1 MYIIGKEYFIR
12 NLHVPN
18 TEEPTS
24 DASIDLEMS
33 IDRYCRQYM
42 QMTLGNVLFPDFD
55 SYVTDGEL
63 EITAPQKW
71 LNLVNGCYYTK
82 DGVDYVWQGLKYELG
97 LYKVSL
103 LANYTYVNHYQNTTN
118 SILGQIA
125 IEPKNGVVV
134 NPTDHLLSV
143 WNEFVEM
150 YQGNSKHYVNSKN
163 NRIDFDCVVYECK
176 ENQSGYVSY
185 LQFLQDN
192 KEDYPDF
199 KAGIINFKNSLG
211 I

>member
-1 MYIIGKEYFIR
+1 MYLIDKTYFIK

-24 DASIDLEMS
+24 DASTDLDMS
-33 IDRYCRQYM
+33 IDRYVRQFM
-42 QMTLGNVLFPDFD
+42 QFTLGNVLFTDFD

-71 LNLVNGCYYTK
+71 LNLVNGYAYTK
-82 DGVDYVWQGLKYELG
+82 DGIDYVWQGLKYELG

-125 IEPKNGVVV
+125 IDPKNGVIV
-134 NPTDHLLSV
+134 NPTDHLVSV

-150 YQGNSKHYVNSKN
+150 YQGANCINGVVNYYDN
-163 NRIDFDCVVYECK
+163 VVFVDYYQHK
-176 ENQSGYVSY
+176 EKGFVSY

>member
-1 MYIIGKEYFIR
+1 MYLIDKTYFIK

-18 TEEPTS
+18 MEEPTS
-24 DASIDLEMS
+24 DASNDLEMS
-33 IDRYCRQYM
+33 IDRYVRQFL
-42 QMTLGNVLFPDFD
+42 QMTLGNVLFSDFD
-55 SYVTDGEL
+55 SYVTAGEL

-71 LNLVNGCYYTK
+71 LNLVDGCTYTK
-82 DGVDYVWQGLKYELG
+82 EGIDYVWQGLKYELG

-103 LANYTYVNHYQNTTN
+103 LTHFTYVNHYQNTTN

-125 IEPKNGVVV
+125 IDPKNGVVV
-134 NPTDHLLSV
+134 NPTDHLVTV

-150 YQGNSKHYVNSKN
+150 YQGANCSNSVTSYHNGVLFVDYYQHKDN
-163 NRIDFDCVVYECK
+163 
-176 ENQSGYVSY
+176 GYVSY

-199 KAGIINFKNSLG
+199 KANVINYKNSLG

>member
-1 MYIIGKEYFIR
+1 MYLIDKTYFIK
-12 NLHVPN
+12 NISVPN

-24 DASIDLEMS
+24 DESESLDMS
-33 IDRYCRQYM
+33 IDRYVRQFL
-42 QMTLGNVLFPDFD
+42 QVTLGNVLFTDLD
-55 SYVTDGEL
+55 SNVIDGEL

-71 LNLVNGCYYTK
+71 LNLVNGYAYTK

-103 LANYTYVNHYQNTTN
+103 LAYYTYVNHYQNSVN
-118 SILGQIA
+118 SVLGQVG

-134 NPTDHLLSV
+134 NPTDHLVSV

-150 YQGNSKHYVNSKN
+150 YQGDNCSNASITHYDNVLFV
-163 NRIDFDCVVYECK
+163 DYYQYK
-176 ENQSGYVSY
+176 ESGYVSY
-185 LQFLQDN
+185 LQFLEDN
-192 KEDYPDF
+192 KTDYEGF
-199 KAGIINFKNSLG
+199 KAGVINFKNSLG

>member
-1 MYIIGKEYFIR
+1 MYLIDKTYFIK

-24 DASIDLEMS
+24 DASTDLDMS
-33 IDRYCRQYM
+33 IDRYVRQFL
-42 QMTLGNVLFPDFD
+42 QMTLGNVLFSDFD

-71 LNLVNGCYYTK
+71 LNLVNGCEYTK
-82 DGVDYVWQGLKYELG
+82 DGIDYVWQGLKYELG

-125 IEPKNGVVV
+125 IDPKNGVVV
-134 NPTDHLLSV
+134 NPTDHLVSV

-150 YQGNSKHYVNSKN
+150 YQGANCSNGFVNYYDN
-163 NRIDFDCVVYECK
+163 VVFVDYYQYR
-176 ENQSGYVSY
+176 ENGFVSY

>member
-1 MYIIGKEYFIR
+1 MYLIDKTYFIK

-24 DASIDLEMS
+24 DASTDLDMS
-33 IDRYCRQYM
+33 IDRYVRQFM
-42 QMTLGNVLFPDFD
+42 QFTLGNVLFTDFD
-55 SYVTDGEL
+55 NYVTDGEL

-71 LNLVNGCYYTK
+71 LNLVNGHSYTK
-82 DGVDYVWQGLKYELG
+82 EGIYYVWQGLKYELG

-125 IEPKNGVVV
+125 IDPKNGVVV
-134 NPTDHLLSV
+134 NPTDHLVSV
-143 WNEFVEM
+143 WNEFIEM
-150 YQGNSKHYVNSKN
+150 YQGANCSNGVVNYYDN
-163 NRIDFDCVVYECK
+163 VVFVDYYQHK
-176 ENQSGYVSY
+176 ENGFVSY

-199 KAGIINFKNSLG
+199 KAGVINFKNSLG

>member
-1 MYIIGKEYFIR
+1 MYLIDKTYFIK
-12 NLHVPN
+12 NISVPN

-24 DASIDLEMS
+24 DESESLDMS
-33 IDRYCRQYM
+33 IDRYVRQFL
-42 QMTLGNVLFPDFD
+42 QVTLGNVLFTDLD
-55 SYVTDGEL
+55 SNVTDGEL

-71 LNLVNGCYYTK
+71 LNLVNGYAYTK

-103 LANYTYVNHYQNTTN
+103 LAHYTYVNHYQNTIN
-118 SILGQIA
+118 SVLGQVG

-134 NPTDHLLSV
+134 NPTEHLVSV

-150 YQGNSKHYVNSKN
+150 YQGANCSNGVVTHYDNVLFV
-163 NRIDFDCVVYECK
+163 DYYQYK
-176 ENQSGYVSY
+176 ESGYVSY
-185 LQFLQDN
+185 LQFLEDN
-192 KEDYPDF
+192 KTDYEGF

>member
-1 MYIIGKEYFIR
+1 MYLIDKTYFIK

-24 DASIDLEMS
+24 DASTDLDMS
-33 IDRYCRQYM
+33 IDRYVRQFM
-42 QMTLGNVLFPDFD
+42 QFTLGNVLFTDFD

-71 LNLVNGCYYTK
+71 LNLVNGCEYTK
-82 DGVDYVWQGLKYELG
+82 DGIDYVWQGLKYELG

-125 IEPKNGVVV
+125 IDPKNGVVV
-134 NPTDHLLSV
+134 NPTDHLVSV

-150 YQGNSKHYVNSKN
+150 YQGANCSNGFVNYYDN
-163 NRIDFDCVVYECK
+163 VVFVDYYQYR
-176 ENQSGYVSY
+176 ENGFVSY